1 MNDPIVWLI
10 LDPCSKGGY
19 WVLPKVKHNI
29 PAPILDREKRLNTW
43 IKELLSLLSSRL
55 QIINNFFLRFQETHL
70 TETAQDHPGFER
82 AVQLAIDEH
91 EDMNLRFCLSPKPS
105 SSSSS
110 RPDSQSLTSPIH
122 CVSWE
127 SLKLCIKSLLYLESP
142 II

>member
-55 QIINNFFLRFQETHL
+55 QIINNFFFAISGNAFDRNCPRSSWFWKGGTIGHWRTWRYEFEILFVTQTFFILLLQTWFSNFDQSYSLCILRISKT
-70 TETAQDHPGFER
+70 
-82 AVQLAIDEH
+82 I
-91 EDMNLRFCLSPKPS
+91 
-105 SSSSS
+105 
-110 RPDSQSLTSPIH
+110 
-122 CVSWE
+122 
-127 SLKLCIKSLLYLESP
+127 IKSLLYLESP